1 MSHASSLGYMCL
13 AYGVVCGT
21 NYIKYMEA
29 IFQDLVSSTDTIVE
43 LHFYNAIF
51 VSLVSSHRYI
61 YEDGR
66 QY

>member
-1 MSHASSLGYMCL
+1 
-13 AYGVVCGT
+13 
-21 NYIKYMEA
+21 MEA